1 MLTLDTLNTMLAV
14 SEEGMVEEMI
24 LALLASPQ
32 LVIFFEKF
40 PRLKNAVTA
49 DLPRWREA
57 LRSRLKD
64 ARVPPE
70 LTEEVMCYQQSQLL
84 STPQFIVQLPQI
96 LALLHRLHSPY
107 AAQAKQLTES
117 NSTFTPALHTHFFA
131 TLAVKS
137 GRAGHHVKSATTG
150 RRARAVAE

>member
-84 STPQFIVQLPQI
+84 STPQFIVQLPQM
-96 LALLHRLHSPY
+96 LALLRLR
-107 AAQAKQLTES
+107 
-117 NSTFTPALHTHFFA
+117 
-131 TLAVKS
+131 
-137 GRAGHHVKSATTG
+137 GIR
-150 RRARAVAE
+150 